1 MLLSVFGTPSAL
13 MYGGLNL
20 VRNLVELGIGAH
32 KLVNANSTVDLR
44 KTFAEL
50 ALGQDA
56 RAVFYSDLP
65 DADLCALFIKARA
78 PMVVFMDGFDDV
90 VAYVSKSRSMSVP
103 ESIRLASRSLCAL
116 EPLLRSD
123 MVLKFNPRAY
133 RSPLKDLVLA
143 LVAFFELALLGEKV
157 DQIVSSLIGEGNAQ
171 ARLSDYLYRTFPD
184 AGPPGTAIHKLPP
197 DDRRLVGQLGTA
209 YSAIAAGHSFDR
221 MDWPI
226 GMYMSSDHPNAPFP
240 GRIEMLGPARFLA
253 YGPYLHLTAG
263 QWQAKIVFEIAE
275 NLSGNQ
281 LYVDVYAGEILS
293 VITTPLPVHGTYTFT
308 IGFEIA
314 NPLEPVQLRFQ
325 TLSGA
330 IEGVF
335 TLVSTSL
342 ERVGEIRSMAAA
354 GAQAQPGPVGAAA

>member
-13 MYGGLNL
+13 MYGGLNV

-50 ALGQDA
+50 GLGPDA

-65 DADLCALFIKARA
+65 DADLCALFIKTRA
-78 PMVVFMDGFDDV
+78 PMVLFIDGFDDV
-90 VAYVSKSRSMSVP
+90 VTYVSKSRAMTVA

-123 MVLKFNPRAY
+123 MVLKFNSRAY
-133 RSPLKDLVLA
+133 RSSLSDLVLTIG
-143 LVAFFELALLGEKV
+143 AFFDLAFPAEKV
-157 DQIVSSLIGEGNAQ
+157 DQIVSSLIKEGNTQ
-171 ARLSDYLYRTFPD
+171 AKLSDYLHSTFHD
-184 AGPPGTAIHKLPP
+184 VSPPGTAINKLTP
-197 DDRRLVGQLGTA
+197 DDRRLVGQLGAA
-209 YSAIAAGHSFDR
+209 YSAIAVGRSFDR

-226 GMYMSSDHPNAPFP
+226 AMYMSGDHPVGPFP
-240 GRIEMLGPARFLA
+240 GRVEMLGPARFLA
-253 YGPYLHLTAG
+253 YGPYLHLTVG
-263 QWQAKIVFEIAE
+263 QWRARVVFEVAE

-281 LYVDVYAGEILS
+281 LYVDVYSGEILS
-293 VITTPLPVHGTYTFT
+293 VITTQLPAEGTYTFD
-308 IGFEIA
+308 IGFEIT

-325 TLSGA
+325 ILSGA

-335 TLVSTSL
+335 ILSSTSL
-342 ERVGEIRSMAAA
+342 ERVGDLRSMTAAD
-354 GAQAQPGPVGAAA
+354 AQPVEATG